1 MTHDVPATFENLALA
16 YAQQRTR
23 LFAALAPGLI
33 LISMGAV
40 GFLLAVVLQAELS
53 TSFWLLVVGIFACA
67 VGFLVTLGARLSK
80 KALIPRAD
88 LKPTIQKLR
97 TNSIACVVVTIVFA
111 VLAVLVIGFAPRGRE
126 TDVITIMVMLV
137 VFPLAMWLVVLK
149 QKGTINNRLELYQRA
164 QNRVMQ

>member
-1 MTHDVPATFENLALA
+1 M
-16 YAQQRTR
+16 
-23 LFAALAPGLI
+23 
-33 LISMGAV
+33 
-40 GFLLAVVLQAELS
+40 
-53 TSFWLLVVGIFACA
+53 
-67 VGFLVTLGARLSK
+67 
-80 KALIPRAD
+80 ALIPPAD